1 MECGESPGST
11 TQAVMGG
18 RFLVNMW
25 LSEALCAG
33 TDTEF
38 YFDKYENDQSIAK
51 EIDRQCLSC
60 PVVKECFDYGVKT
73 ESFGVWGGV
82 FLNDGK
88 LDNVRNS
95 HKTQEVW
102 QRLLGIIS
110 EGEDIDL

>member
-1 MECGESPGST
+1 MDGKFP
-11 TQAVMGG
+11 
-18 RFLVNMW
+18 LNMW

-38 YFDKYENDQSIAK
+38 YFDKYENDQAIAK
-51 EIDRQCLSC
+51 DIDRQCLSC
-60 PVVKECFDYGVKT
+60 PVIKECFDYGVKT
-73 ESFGVWGGV
+73 ESYGVWGSV

-102 QRLLGIIS
+102 QRVLELVS

>member
-1 MECGESPGST
+1 MDGK
-11 TQAVMGG
+11 
-18 RFLVNMW
+18 FLLNMW

-33 TDTEF
+33 TDTEL
-38 YFDKYENDQSIAK
+38 YFDKYELDQDVARQ
-51 EIDRQCLSC
+51 IDRQCLSC
-60 PVVKECFDYGVKT
+60 PVIKECFDYGVKT

-95 HKTQEVW
+95 HKTQETW
-102 QRLLGIIS
+102 ARLLELIS